1 LVYSSTGL
9 QKKPDPARSSIDAV
23 TSSDSSSP
31 DPSRPGR
38 GGRVE
43 RLSNHTDVLPT
54 VLEMLGYEIQN
65 GEYPGYS
72 LLREP
77 PYDRTLFFSC
87 WFEDQCLASIEGTE
101 KYIYHYGNRPDE
113 LFDLSIDPAEREN
126 LADERSEEIDERR
139 QDLLAWRSSVDAAY
153 PPG

>member
-1 LVYSSTGL
+1 MSSIYLIYWVYSSTGL

-31 DPSRPGR
+31 DLSRPGR

-43 RLSNHTDVLPT
+43 RLSNHTDVLST
-54 VLEMLGYEIQN
+54 VLEMLAYEIQN

-77 PYDRTLFFSC
+77 PTSAPSSSAAGSRTSAVR
-87 WFEDQCLASIEGTE
+87 ASRGPRSTSTTTATGLTSSSTSPETPQ
-101 KYIYHYGNRPDE
+101 N
-113 LFDLSIDPAEREN
+113 ERTW
-126 LADERSEEIDERR
+126 
-139 QDLLAWRSSVDAAY
+139 QTSV
-153 PPG
+153 PKR